1 MPVTD
6 RVALDA
12 RISAR
17 LGRAAAG
24 GVLLLF
30 AAARCAAEGRLE
42 VFPDSVPPSAY
53 FREEAAVTRELT
65 AGIAVPEQPSETFEA
80 RDPDPV
86 PEKVPFWEM
95 HNPAVATN
103 AFRPLPPPGTPEKPF
118 WDTKTTLTTVGAVAA
133 FNLYAFSGLWQY
145 PDLDFHFEGDG
156 WFKGNTYAGG
166 ADKVSHFT
174 VSATV
179 ARELTLLYDALGKTR
194 TQSLAM
200 AFGITAFTGFMVE
213 VGDGLSPY
221 GFSYEDL
228 VVDIAGS
235 AMGVFLTR
243 HGLNDVF
250 GVRIGKVP
258 THEPVS
264 DEDQRY
270 LGSHYGQEIYSG
282 DFKIAGLAR
291 RWKFEPSVARFLLF
305 SVTYQSKGYDF
316 VPPLPDRQRLVG
328 FELGIN
334 FPEIL
339 AAVGVPETKWWGL
352 ILYKAF
358 NFFRIPFTSFGWRY
372 DLNAKKWHGPDSG
385 TKYYQ

>member
-1 MPVTD
+1 MT
-6 RVALDA
+6 RTAALDA

-17 LGRAAAG
+17 LGRAAAAA
-24 GVLLLF
+24 LLLLG
-30 AAARCAAEGRLE
+30 AAAQCVAGARLE
-42 VFPDSVPPSAY
+42 LFPKSVPPSEY
-53 FREEAAVTRELT
+53 FREDAAVTRELD
-65 AGIAVPEQPSETFEA
+65 AGIAPPERPAEIVEVI
-80 RDPDPV
+80 DPV
-86 PEKVPFWEM
+86 PERVPFWEM
-95 HNPAVATN
+95 HNAAVVSEAL
-103 AFRPLPPPGTPEKPF
+103 RPLPPPGTPEKPF
-118 WDTKTTLTTVGAVAA
+118 WDTKTTLTTAGAVAA
-133 FNLYAFSGLWQY
+133 FNLYAFSGLWEFE
-145 PDLDFHFEGDG
+145 DLDFHFQGDG

-174 VSATV
+174 ISATV
-179 ARELTLLYDALGKTR
+179 ARELALLYDSYGKTR

-200 AFGITAFTGFMVE
+200 AFGITAFTGLVVE
-213 VGDGLSPY
+213 IGDGLSPY
-221 GFSYEDL
+221 GFSWEDL
-228 VVDIAGS
+228 TVDVLGS
-235 AMGVFLTR
+235 AMGVYLTR

-250 GVRIGKVP
+250 GVRVGKVP

-264 DEDQRY
+264 DDDKRY

-282 DFKIAGLAR
+282 DFKLAGLAR
-291 RWKFEPSVARFLLF
+291 RWKFEPSIARYLMF

-328 FELGIN
+328 FELGLN

-339 AAVGVPETKWWGL
+339 AAVGVPETTWWGL

-385 TKYYQ
+385 TIYYSH